1 MTTQNLWDAVKA
13 LLKGKFIAIQ
23 AHLKIQGKKNQV
35 NNLTLHIKQP
45 EKEQEAKPK
54 VYRRRG
60 IIKIRAEIK
69 EIETNKIVAKINE
82 SKS

>member
-1 MTTQNLWDAVKA
+1 MIQNICDAAEKV
-13 LLKGKFIAIQ
+13 LKGKFRSIQ
-23 AHLKIQGKKNQV
+23 SYLRKQEKFQI

-60 IIKIRAEIK
+60 IIKLRAEIK